1 MRASIGK
8 VQGGVVLKDQE
19 IVALFWRRDERAV
32 AAARE
37 KYGAYL
43 LRVAMGILP
52 RRQDGEE
59 CVNDAYLGA
68 WNSIPPQRPAVLQ
81 TYLGKLTRRIAIDRC
96 RRNTAEKRGGGEV
109 ALSIDEL
116 AECLPDRSTVEE
128 AVELRCITAAL
139 DVFLGTLSREKR
151 RAFVLR
157 YWYALPVREVAEI
170 LGFSETKTANLL
182 SRTRRSLREH
192 LEKEGLLYG

>member
-1 MRASIGK
+1 MREQAPARRQGPFFFARNAARFAREWVRASIGK

-59 CVNDAYLGA
+59 CVNDTYLGA

-96 RRNTAEKRGGGEV
+96 RRNTAEKW
-109 ALSIDEL
+109 LSPQAKL
-116 AECLPDRSTVEE
+116 SL
-128 AVELRCITAAL
+128 TAKKWL
-139 DVFLGTLSREKR
+139 LR
-151 RAFVLR
+151 RA
-157 YWYALPVREVAEI
+157 
-170 LGFSETKTANLL
+170 ETAGCISTAVNC
-182 SRTRRSLREH
+182 RPAA
-192 LEKEGLLYG
+192 